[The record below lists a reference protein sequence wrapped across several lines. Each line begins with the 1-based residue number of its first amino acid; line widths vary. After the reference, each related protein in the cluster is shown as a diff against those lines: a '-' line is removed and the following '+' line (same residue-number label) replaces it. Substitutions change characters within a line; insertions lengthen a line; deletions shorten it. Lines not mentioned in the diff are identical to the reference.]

1 VLENPEHPKAG
12 LLNRAVAGMIDLIV
26 VAALS
31 GIPGVGLLASILYV
45 LIKDGFSGGQSL
57 GKRLV
62 GIKTL
67 VIPIGKNAG
76 FRESI
81 IRNTP
86 LMIARILWTVP
97 LIGWLGAGAVVL
109 FESLLVVGSPAGKRF
124 GDELADTQIV
134 EAA

>member
-1 VLENPEHPKAG
+1 MENPDHPKAG

-31 GIPGVGLLASILYV
+31 GIPNIGLLASMLYV

-67 VIPIGKNAG
+67 VITTDKDAG

-86 LMIARILWTVP
+86 LLIARILWIVP
-97 LIGWLGAGAVVL
+97 IIGWLCAGAVIL
-109 FESLLVVGSPAGKRF
+109 FESMLVVGSLAGKRF

-134 EAA
+134 EAV

>member
-1 VLENPEHPKAG
+1 MDKPDHPKAG
-12 LLNRAVAGMIDLIV
+12 LLNRAIAGMIDLIV

-31 GIPGVGLLASILYV
+31 SIPGVGLLASMFYV

-67 VIPIGKNAG
+67 MISADKDAG
-76 FRESI
+76 FKESI

-97 LIGWLGAGAVVL
+97 LIGWLCAGAVIL
-109 FESLLVVGSPAGKRF
+109 FESLLVVGSSTGKRF